1 MINNENKDMIVRKNN
16 SLVMARYSL
25 TTNETRVFLLMLYR
39 LQNIHNEKLT
49 CSIYHEEFM
58 EIFKSPKDYT
68 IKNIRKLL
76 SELRKKPIFFME
88 PNESKKGY
96 TWGEFGFING
106 YTFNDETKE
115 FKIEASEKIYKVVK
129 NYMKDGYTPNNLA
142 VLFGLRNSY
151 AHRLYDL
158 IRRWSGTKQVINYSI
173 EELKELLMLETS
185 YPEYGNFKRR
195 VINPAIKELN
205 STGFIEIDIKENKIG
220 RKVSSIDFFVTDLDK
235 RKGFNQIIEKEI
247 ISESNN
253 ENIDSNLTDNENI
266 DSTIDNDNNDF
277 YIPENNIFNIASKK
291 AFKRDFAQYDF
302 SIKYL
307 MEAFYESQDL
317 AVEKDSLD
325 ENELMTIN
333 TYKWFKATLKN
344 KIIQAEYNN
353 APVSKEFAENVFI
366 DKIDE
371 IEPYDIVNEELTKC
385 FKL

>member
-1 MINNENKDMIVRKNN
+1 MLNNENKDMIVRKNN

-39 LQNIHNEKLT
+39 LQNIHNQKLT

-68 IKNIRKLL
+68 IKNIMKLL

-88 PNESKKGY
+88 ANESKKGY

-205 STGFIEIDIKENKIG
+205 TTGFIDIEIKENKIG
-220 RKVSSIDFFVTDLDK
+220 RKVISIDFIVTDLDK

-247 ISESNN
+247 VLDSSNEDIDTN
-253 ENIDSNLTDNENI
+253 IKDIEND
-266 DSTIDNDNNDF
+266 DF
-277 YIPENNIFNIASKK
+277 YIPENNIFNIACKK
-291 AFKRDFAQYDF
+291 AFKRDFAQHDF
-302 SIKYL
+302 TINYL

-317 AVEKDSLD
+317 AIEKDSLG
-325 ENELMTIN
+325 ENDLMTIN
-333 TYKWFKATLKN
+333 TYRWFKGTLIN

-353 APVSKEFAENVFI
+353 TPVSKEFAENVLLDNI
-366 DKIDE
+366 E
-371 IEPYDIVNEELTKC
+371 ETEPYDIVNEELKNVL
-385 FKL
+385 KL